1 MEEVRGAIV
10 FLVMLL
16 NLMITKLSVSSV
28 TLSERKK
35 IPLTATWKIK
45 NNTANN

>member
-35 IPLTATWKIK
+35 IPLTVIWKIK